1 MEIIKYSIYLF
12 NSFPLLFIIIGLL
25 IFKYITLTQI
35 IIGYILYCIYTQQF
49 SKVTLFYTKTRKN
62 EKILE
67 KCPNLQNPNY
77 KPHFLLPLCSLQMII
92 CGYWKPKKSKDLIF
106 AMENVNEY
114 GTKIF
119 WAKYSNMKEP
129 SQTQPILILFPGMTG
144 VIEDGYVQNIIIEG
158 LNKGYNV
165 VIFQMRILS
174 EDFGLNE
181 TGTFKLYNDIDD
193 ALNLIIQKYNNT
205 KIFAIGGSYGA
216 NNLVYYL
223 GHLNNINK
231 KIYAAASISNPYDME
246 LCERFLEETIFSWLI
261 TFLERDNFKKI
272 KKGAENCKNQNFEI
286 EIISKC
292 EDMKSYDELFSRKI
306 FGYKSADDYYRN
318 ISANR
323 KIENVNIPLLCINA
337 RDDGLTSCKAI
348 PYDDIRL
355 NNNIFLLLADKG
367 AHMCFFSNEK
377 FTELKQWHLKPIFEF
392 FSSVMQLEE
401 N

>member
-1 MEIIKYSIYLF
+1 
-12 NSFPLLFIIIGLL
+12 
-25 IFKYITLTQI
+25 
-35 IIGYILYCIYTQQF
+35 
-49 SKVTLFYTKTRKN
+49 
-62 EKILE
+62 
-67 KCPNLQNPNY
+67 
-77 KPHFLLPLCSLQMII
+77 
-92 CGYWKPKKSKDLIF
+92 
-106 AMENVNEY
+106 
-114 GTKIF
+114 
-119 WAKYSNMKEP
+119 
-129 SQTQPILILFPGMTG
+129 
-144 VIEDGYVQNIIIEG
+144 
-158 LNKGYNV
+158 
-165 VIFQMRILS
+165 
-174 EDFGLNE
+174 
-181 TGTFKLYNDIDD
+181 
-193 ALNLIIQKYNNT
+193 
-205 KIFAIGGSYGA
+205 
-216 NNLVYYL
+216 
-223 GHLNNINK
+223 
-231 KIYAAASISNPYDME
+231 ME

-367 AHMCFFSNEK
+367 AHMCFFSEK

-392 FSSVMQLEE
+392 FSSVMQLKE